1 MLPDLS
7 FEAASDVAWLR
18 RWAGL
23 ASAHAPLPVVDA
35 GCGTGRLL
43 PFLRGCGL
51 DPVIGVDP
59 SAGMLA
65 HARSMHPEGEWR
77 DGSLEHLPLADAS
90 ACGVLGWYSMIHLD
104 GDGLAAAAREC
115 ARVLAPGAPLLWGF
129 HSGAADA
136 PSRHLAVDG
145 EPLVVRALAVPAVA
159 EVLTDA
165 GLELVAS
172 GLRPAR
178 PQERAAQGVVLARRP
193 R

>member
-1 MLPDLS
+1 M
-7 FEAASDVAWLR
+7 
-18 RWAGL
+18 
-23 ASAHAPLPVVDA
+23 
-35 GCGTGRLL
+35 
-43 PFLRGCGL
+43 
-51 DPVIGVDP
+51 
-59 SAGMLA
+59 
-65 HARSMHPEGEWR
+65 
-77 DGSLEHLPLADAS
+77 
-90 ACGVLGWYSMIHLD
+90 LGWYSMIHLD

>member
-1 MLPDLS
+1 M
-7 FEAASDVAWLR
+7 R
-18 RWAGL
+18 HWARL
-23 ASAHAPLPVVDA
+23 ASALAPLPVVDA

-43 PFLRGCGL
+43 PFLRANGL
-51 DPVIGVDP
+51 EPVIGVDP
-59 SAGMLA
+59 SEGMLEQ
-65 HARSMHPEGEWR
+65 ARNAHPEGEWR
-77 DGSLEHLPLADAS
+77 SGSLESLPLPDGS
-90 ACGVLGWYSMIHLD
+90 AGGVLGWYSMIHLD

-145 EPLVVRALAVPAVA
+145 EPLVVRALPVPVVA
-159 EVLTDA
+159 AALVAA

-178 PQERAAQGVVLARRP
+178 PAERAAQGMVLARLP